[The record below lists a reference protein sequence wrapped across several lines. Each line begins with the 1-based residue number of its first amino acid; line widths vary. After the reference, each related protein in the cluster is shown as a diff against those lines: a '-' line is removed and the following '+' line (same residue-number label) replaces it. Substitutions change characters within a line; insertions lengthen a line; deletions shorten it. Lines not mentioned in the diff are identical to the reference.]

1 MKSRK
6 SICKKDFLLTAQ
18 SMGNKCAW
26 KSSSPFSVFLNAV
39 ATVSWKERQYNI

>member
-18 SMGNKCAW
+18 SIGNKYAW
-26 KSSSPFSVFLNAV
+26 KSTSPFSVFLNAV
-39 ATVSWKERQYNI
+39 AAVSRKER